1 MTSLHDSMFPHT
13 DEHPRAAP
21 TSSGRFAWWLR
32 FSSSSADN
40 PQRTWHERRQ
50 ARRSD
55 FLAWLILG
63 MLGGLLIVSPIA
75 VGDIHAL
82 LAYLVFAAGLLVVL
96 AFNRQGWVYLAGSLL
111 VLLFDCAILGYM
123 LSSPLGL
130 TMGQLPNYDMLAIG
144 VVVSATVLPQ
154 PAAFVAAF
162 LNAGLIV
169 ADYLVQPHNVN
180 IAQDALLYPSATNQ
194 TISLVVR
201 PIALGF
207 ILAVVASLWVRSME
221 RAILRA
227 DRAEEL
233 AALERRE
240 RERTLA
246 LEEGVWYVH
255 QTLDRWTRG
264 DLRWRVPVM
273 PVEILEQVRVDL
285 NLFIGQFEVARHGD
299 FLWHRVQEE
308 TRHLIRAIERWVS
321 GSPAAWPAPSGTPL
335 DQVVDMLSFVSTQQ
349 VPFPLSPP
357 PSFQT
362 PLPAVQSPW
371 QHPRSVSQPTSQSI
385 SQPTSPF
392 MPSSSPTSPSSPI
405 VGRPLGTR
413 PDPSQQHNRT

>member
-1 MTSLHDSMFPHT
+1 MPSLRDSMPPPA
-13 DEHPRAAP
+13 DVRPRAAP

-32 FSSSSADN
+32 LASSSAHN

-75 VGDIHAL
+75 VGDLHAL
-82 LAYLVFAAGLLVVL
+82 LAYLIFAAGLLGVL
-96 AFNRQGWVYLAGSLL
+96 AFNRRGWVYLAGSLL
-111 VLLFDCAILGYM
+111 VLLFDSAILGYM

-144 VVVSATVLPQ
+144 VVISATVLPQ
-154 PAAFVAAF
+154 PAAFVIAF
-162 LNAGLIV
+162 FNAGLIV

-180 IAQDALLYPSATNQ
+180 IVHDALLYPSVTNQ

-221 RAILRA
+221 QAILRA

-233 AALERRE
+233 AALQRRE
-240 RERTLA
+240 RERTVA
-246 LEEGVWYVH
+246 LEEGVRYVH
-255 QTLDRWTRG
+255 QTLDQWTRG

-273 PVEILEQVRVDL
+273 PVEVLEQVRVDL

-308 TRHLIRAIERWVS
+308 TQHLIRAIERWVS
-321 GSPAAWPAPSGTPL
+321 GSPVAWPAPSGMPL
-335 DQVVDMLSFVSTQQ
+335 DQVVDLLRLVSEEQ
-349 VPFPLSPP
+349 VPFSLPP
-357 PSFQT
+357 PSTSPT
-362 PLPAVQSPW
+362 PPPAPQSPW
-371 QHPRSVSQPTSQSI
+371 QHPRAASLEQPPWFPG
-385 SQPTSPF
+385 QPAQPAQQ
-392 MPSSSPTSPSSPI
+392 PP
-405 VGRPLGTR
+405 VNRPRDGLG
-413 PDPSQQHNRT
+413 